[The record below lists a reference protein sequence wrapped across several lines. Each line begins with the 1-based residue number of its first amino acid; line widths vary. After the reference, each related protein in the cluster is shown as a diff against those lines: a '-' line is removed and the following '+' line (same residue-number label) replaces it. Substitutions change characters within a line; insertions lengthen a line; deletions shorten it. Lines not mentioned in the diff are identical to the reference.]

1 MTQSSLSVLT
11 HEGSKMQ
18 GSLLSLVQGLDIS
31 SLQLEEGEHFQ
42 VATVSSMVQGC
53 LPRVITNVQVTQPQ
67 DQCLCRMGRGGRIGM
82 GWWNR
87 NRRCGEIGIG

>member
-1 MTQSSLSVLT
+1 MCRGVY
-11 HEGSKMQ
+11 
-18 GSLLSLVQGLDIS
+18 IS

-53 LPRVITNVQVTQPQ
+53 LPRAITNVQVTQPQ
-67 DQCLCRMGRGGRIGM
+67 DQCLCRMGRGGRIG
-82 GWWNR
+82 NR

>member
-53 LPRVITNVQVTQPQ
+53 LPTAITNVQVTQPQ
-67 DQCLCRMGRGGRIGM
+67 DQCLCRTTRDGE

-87 NRRCGEIGIG
+87 NGMVE